1 MMLLSLCL
9 IFFMSHLH
17 ALLTITALGC
27 GTCNLSSVKVF
38 DVEIFQ
44 LKVLELINSGGA
56 KESICVEKFT

>member
-1 MMLLSLCL
+1 
-9 IFFMSHLH
+9 MSHLH